1 MARRPSGDAKH
12 AALRKR
18 NLLHVRAE
26 KVSDPLFVG
35 NAFFDPRDALQVKYE
50 MLRRVRVDGQPIA
63 QVARAFGFSRPT
75 IYQARVAFGRAGVAG
90 LLPEK
95 RGPRRA
101 HKLSASVVQFAR
113 AALDA
118 EPNLSPTDLAGRIR
132 ERFGVSV
139 HPRSIERAL
148 HRAEKKTP

>member
-1 MARRPSGDAKH
+1 MTRRQSANAKY

-18 NLLHVRAE
+18 NLLHVRAD

-75 IYQARVAFGRAGVAG
+75 IYQARAAFGRAGVAG
-90 LLPEK
+90 LLPDK

-101 HKLSASVVQFAR
+101 HKLSAPVVQFAR
-113 AALDA
+113 AALGA
-118 EPNLSPTDLAGRIR
+118 EPTLSPTDVAGRIR

-148 HRAEKKTP
+148 GRSEKKTP